1 MTRDFGIG
9 HWSGWDSSRC
19 QYVSALKSI
28 GGDREARSKRDR
40 VRKRDRESVDDGAIS
55 YHGQPRAVTQPGKTT
70 DQYVCVC
77 ASASARA
84 RAYSRSRLHPP
95 DRSERQLRCISTCR
109 LRTVP
114 CQTYDAINPMRQTER
129 DRPEGGRVEPVRER
143 AVSAPVLT
151 VGLERCLL
159 PRTCQS
165 PTISTVERDEL
176 QRQSEGADK
185 AHRQCLPCEA
195 RSQVLATA
203 LVPPSAVPPHRDGE
217 ARHPSSAPT

>member
-1 MTRDFGIG
+1 MYLRSNRSAETEKRGQRETE
-9 HWSGWDSSRC
+9 SGRETERASTTAQYHITANRERSR
-19 QYVSALKSI
+19 S
-28 GGDREARSKRDR
+28 E
-40 VRKRDRESVDDGAIS
+40 VRLLIN
-55 YHGQPRAVTQPGKTT
+55 T
-70 DQYVCVC
+70 CVC
-77 ASASARA
+77 ARKRKRARA

-129 DRPEGGRVEPVRER
+129 DRPEGGRVEPARER